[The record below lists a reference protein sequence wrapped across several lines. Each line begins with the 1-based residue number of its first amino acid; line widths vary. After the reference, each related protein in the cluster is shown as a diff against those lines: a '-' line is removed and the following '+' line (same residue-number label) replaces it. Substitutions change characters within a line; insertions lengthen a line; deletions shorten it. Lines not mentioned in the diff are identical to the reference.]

1 MGTLGNK
8 WLILCR
14 SNNCVSNS
22 SCLHML
28 NGFLS
33 SQTRLDTVSLIKHA
47 ITKIS
52 IETKKQKHMLYAS
65 CAIWNTTN
73 LSIFFYCIA
82 GLVEMCGLKLGGLS
96 SNCKH
101 WYSIIPTMPC
111 CVGRWQYGCCSHL
124 RVGRANDWL
133 PPDRRAGSGRMMGNK

>member
-33 SQTRLDTVSLIKHA
+33 SQTRLDTVSLINHHK
-47 ITKIS
+47 KFQLKP
-52 IETKKQKHMLYAS
+52 KKQKHMLYAS
-65 CAIWNTTN
+65 CAIWNTIGN
-73 LSIFFYCIA
+73 EFVNIFIV
-82 GLVEMCGLKLGGLS
+82 LQD
-96 SNCKH
+96 
-101 WYSIIPTMPC
+101 WWI
-111 CVGRWQYGCCSHL
+111 CVG
-124 RVGRANDWL
+124 
-133 PPDRRAGSGRMMGNK
+133 

>member
-33 SQTRLDTVSLIKHA
+33 SQTRLDTVSLINHH
-47 ITKIS
+47 
-52 IETKKQKHMLYAS
+52 KKFQLKPKNPKHMLYAS
-65 CAIWNTTN
+65 CAIWNTRFCQY
-73 LSIFFYCIA
+73 LYCIA
-82 GLVEMCGLKLGGLS
+82 GLVEDVWAK
-96 SNCKH
+96 
-101 WYSIIPTMPC
+101 I
-111 CVGRWQYGCCSHL
+111 RWSVKQL
-124 RVGRANDWL
+124 
-133 PPDRRAGSGRMMGNK
+133 